1 MARIVVVDD
10 DPDILDI
17 VCISLETMGHEV
29 ERAANGSEG
38 VDLVRSSLPDLVLMD
53 LMMPGMN
60 GYEAAA
66 ALKADAATAAIPV
79 LALTAKAMR
88 GDEERAREAGMDAYI
103 TKPFRLSHM
112 LDVVDRFLIPAQR
125 VT

>member
-17 VCISLETMGHEV
+17 VCISLEAMGHEV
-29 ERAANGSEG
+29 RRAGNGREG

-53 LMMPGMN
+53 LMMPDMN
-60 GYEAAA
+60 GYEATA
-66 ALKADAATAAIPV
+66 ALKADAATAPIPV

-112 LDVVDRFLIPAQR
+112 LDVVDRFLGLTHGVA
-125 VT
+125 